1 MSCSTSLHDDINIKK
16 NIGIDIGSQKTM
28 LVCHDA
34 EIVLT
39 DTGQKLSFL
48 LTGMIQLFYDRHN
61 CPTDVINDREFNFC

>member
-1 MSCSTSLHDDINIKK
+1 MSSFISFNDDINIKK

-39 DTGQKLSFL
+39 DTGHK
-48 LTGMIQLFYDRHN
+48 
-61 CPTDVINDREFNFC
+61 